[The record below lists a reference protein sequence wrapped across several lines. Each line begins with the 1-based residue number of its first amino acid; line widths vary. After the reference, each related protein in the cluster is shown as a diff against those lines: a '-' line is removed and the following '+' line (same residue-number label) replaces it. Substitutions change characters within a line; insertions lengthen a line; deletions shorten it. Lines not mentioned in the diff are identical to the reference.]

1 MLPSYRNKSTDLL
14 RKSIDWFLYALNGL
28 NLNLRE
34 NNVRDYQ
41 ALFLK
46 TNYNPLVPGFRE

>member
-1 MLPSYRNKSTDLL
+1 MRATL
-14 RKSIDWFLYALNGL
+14 ALNGL

-41 ALFLK
+41 SLFLK

>member
-1 MLPSYRNKSTDLL
+1 MRATL
-14 RKSIDWFLYALNGL
+14 ALNGL

-46 TNYNPLVPGFRE
+46 TNYNPLVRGFRE